1 MEQVGGIVTMAPC
14 FTLTTGTGRQT
25 QVYLCTQRYAP
36 AVAEEAAEAAA
47 MLDLLMLGLSH
58 CWIRAGISPYSCSSL
73 PYSTAGLLVN
83 MLITSEGKYK
93 YCTALEISKKFKFP
107 VLPFPP
113 TWPEWRLKDSLI
125 ATFQARNEQISPQHS
140 YSVFVKTTLRICH
153 K

>member
-58 CWIRAGISPYSCSSL
+58 CWIRAGHILVAPYFI
-73 PYSTAGLLVN
+73 PLLAC
-83 MLITSEGKYK
+83 LLT
-93 YCTALEISKKFKFP
+93 C
-107 VLPFPP
+107 
-113 TWPEWRLKDSLI
+113 
-125 ATFQARNEQISPQHS
+125 
-140 YSVFVKTTLRICH
+140 
-153 K
+153 